1 MPRISNSRS
10 FGGSSSPGYISAD
23 GHLSTYPERTASL
36 MYRQGVEPST
46 HAFGLVG
53 LLGKHDLLWQMPSY
67 KLMNMTKGQVPVS
80 IADMNLSMPVL
91 GLTFSLLEQRKF
103 RRRVGT
109 RSNPTTWHRSS
120 PLFHASE
127 IWVFSGFHFLV
138 FLLTNTLWAC
148 QSEPLFSAITAT
160 SYPHFVNYTA
170 TPQRVRWPVEARLEH
185 FAVSRGVGPIANSL

>member
-67 KLMNMTKGQVPVS
+67 KLMNMTKGQVLVS
-80 IADMNLSMPVL
+80 IVDMNLSMPVL
-91 GLTFSLLEQRKF
+91 GLTFSLSEQRKC
-103 RRRVGT
+103 RRHVQIPPLGIVF
-109 RSNPTTWHRSS
+109 S

-127 IWVFSGFHFLV
+127 I
-138 FLLTNTLWAC
+138 
-148 QSEPLFSAITAT
+148 
-160 SYPHFVNYTA
+160 
-170 TPQRVRWPVEARLEH
+170 
-185 FAVSRGVGPIANSL
+185 

>member
-109 RSNPTTWHRSS
+109 RSNPTTWHRSFPVVS
-120 PLFHASE
+120 RLGDL
-127 IWVFSGFHFLV
+127 VFSGFHFLV
-138 FLLTNTLWAC
+138 FLPTSFDL
-148 QSEPLFSAITAT
+148 SERTALLCITAT
-160 SYPHFVNYTA
+160 SFPHFVNYTA
-170 TPQRVRWPVEARLEH
+170 TPQRVRWPVEARLEL
-185 FAVSRGVGPIANSL
+185 FAVSREFGSIANSL